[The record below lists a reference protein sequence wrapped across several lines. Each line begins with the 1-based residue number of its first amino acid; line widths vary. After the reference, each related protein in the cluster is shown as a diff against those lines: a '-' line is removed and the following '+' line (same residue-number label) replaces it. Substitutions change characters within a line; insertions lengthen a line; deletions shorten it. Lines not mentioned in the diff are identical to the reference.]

1 MAASSG
7 CLCCD
12 DQALSESRRVIRHR
26 LARLPPCFVNSRCSG
41 YLTEADPL
49 AAQTQK
55 NKDGLI
61 DALYIFDI
69 EMPDAASEFIFWYC
83 GDLINHESRKSVK
96 AVAFVRRNRNAK
108 QRRLSWISCHDA
120 DRDGFGGI
128 EAIILENHRRPW
140 LTGVILRP
148 SDRPYFSTFQSVT
161 RLQ

>member
-1 MAASSG
+1 MATLCG
-7 CLCCD
+7 CLCCNK
-12 DQALSESRRVIRHR
+12 QTLSESHEVIRHR

-83 GDLINHESRKSVK
+83 GDLINHESRKNIE
-96 AVAFVRRNRNAK
+96 AVAFGGRNRNAK
-108 QRRLSWISCHDA
+108 QWRLSWIGCHDA

-128 EAIILENHRRPW
+128 KA
-140 LTGVILRP
+140 VIL
-148 SDRPYFSTFQSVT
+148 
-161 RLQ
+161 

>member
-1 MAASSG
+1 MAWRVARPSIWRS
-7 CLCCD
+7 LK
-12 DQALSESRRVIRHR
+12 ALT
-26 LARLPPCFVNSRCSG
+26 A
-41 YLTEADPL
+41 TDPL

-69 EMPDAASEFIFWYC
+69 EMPNAVSEYIFWYC
-83 GDLINHESRKSVK
+83 GDLIDHESRKHIE

-108 QRRLSWISCHDA
+108 QRRLSWIGCHNA

-128 EAIILENHRRPW
+128 EAVILQDDSRPR
-140 LTGVILRP
+140 LTGVIL
-148 SDRPYFSTFQSVT
+148 SAGDCPYLSTFQSVT